1 VDRPLPPA
9 QIVGDLAKAH
19 IAARCLHVA
28 AMFGVA
34 DAVGAVATTPAE
46 IGARTGL
53 DPDSAD
59 RILRLLAAHGVFTA
73 EPTGYAHNAASELLR
88 SDHPQSLRS
97 YVRMTGM
104 PAFWDRFTELDVA
117 AKTGRPSVDWRALLA
132 YFERHPEEAA
142 HFNAAMVAKS
152 RAVLPAVASGYD
164 FGGFARIA
172 DIGGGRGHLLEAV
185 LERAPEASGILFD
198 LPQVVAETRAV
209 RPLAARIEA
218 IGGDFFDDPL
228 PSADAYLLMDLIHDW
243 SNEDAARILAAVRA
257 AAPPN
262 ARVLIIETL
271 VPEVAG
277 PHFGKTVDIIML
289 AVTGG
294 RERTRAQFAALLAA
308 AGLRLDRV
316 LATRSEYSIV
326 EAVVATG

>member
-1 VDRPLPPA
+1 MVAPAPPA

-19 IAARCLHVA
+19 IAARCLHIV

-34 DAVGAVATTPAE
+34 DAVGAGATSPQE

-53 DPDSAD
+53 DADAAD

-104 PAFWDRFTELDVA
+104 PSFWNRFTELGIA

-132 YFERHPEEAA
+132 YFEQHPDEAA

-152 RAVLPAVASGYD
+152 RAVLPAVASAYD
-164 FGGFARIA
+164 FSRFATIA

-198 LPQVVAETRAV
+198 LPQVVAETRAAQ
-209 RPLAARIEA
+209 PLSARIA
-218 IGGDFFDDPL
+218 VVGGDFFNDPL

-243 SNEDAARILAAVRA
+243 SNDDAARILAAVRA
-257 AAPPN
+257 ATPPH

-271 VPEVAG
+271 VPETAG
-277 PHFGKTVDIIML
+277 PHFGKTLDIIML

-294 RERTRAQFAALLAA
+294 RERTRTEYAALLDA

-316 LATRSEYSIV
+316 LATRAEHSIV
-326 EAVVATG
+326 EAVVA